1 MGSGGFLLEK
11 ETKPSFFSSSV
22 GKKIKK
28 QKKKPKTSWLGG
40 RLAVSWKAEMNSL
53 RSDNIS
59 ALSSKNQPASK
70 DPLVRNVFMTST
82 STSTITSTI
91 TLTGTL
97 CGMF

>member
-1 MGSGGFLLEK
+1 MPFGSFRK
-11 ETKPSFFSSSV
+11 ELFFDTEEETEP
-22 GKKIKK
+22 
-28 QKKKPKTSWLGG
+28 KKKTKTSWLGG